1 MDTSPKNI
9 LSNQITENS
18 INCIN
23 IIINNNKQPYDD
35 NAFQSELSRH
45 NIPLF
50 RKKKKKNKESKRKV
64 LTKVIEKFSLQN
76 KMLQVYFAQQFQGVQ
91 RIFIYIFI

>member
-50 RKKKKKNKESKRKV
+50 RKKKKIKSQR
-64 LTKVIEKFSLQN
+64 EKFLQ
-76 KMLQVYFAQQFQGVQ
+76 KS
-91 RIFIYIFI
+91 